1 MLWDLEPCQIAIRSL
16 HVLSLQRED
25 TLVLFSAML
34 YECVTQE
41 CPEMLPTYIAIEQVT
56 QTHRLCEKEATLP
69 CQYILAI
76 VKQLNNQVTVTQTF
90 QKRNSMKWNTSV
102 CQIGLS
108 FKLLSEMNWKNIYL
122 KVRKFIY
129 KHIIFFESRL
139 SKI

>member
-1 MLWDLEPCQIAIRSL
+1 MLRDLEPCRIVTRSL

-76 VKQLNNQVTVTQTF
+76 VKQLNNQVTVTQMF
-90 QKRNSMKWNTSV
+90 QKRNSMK
-102 CQIGLS
+102 
-108 FKLLSEMNWKNIYL
+108 
-122 KVRKFIY
+122 
-129 KHIIFFESRL
+129 
-139 SKI
+139 